1 MMTQI
6 EKKLITQDNWT
17 SVTEF
22 ILIGFS
28 NHPELQVPL
37 FTLFLIIYGIT
48 LSGNVLIVLVTT
60 LDLTLQSPMYFF
72 LRNLSFLEICFNLV
86 IVPKMLVNFL
96 IENKTISY
104 AGCATQMYF
113 FFFFGAAECC
123 LLAAMAYDRYIA
135 ICNPL
140 RYPDIMNRRTC
151 FQLAAASWFSGF
163 PVSTVQTTWIF
174 SLPFCG
180 PNKVNHFFCDSPPV
194 LELACAD
201 TYMFEIEALT
211 ATVLFIMFPFLLI
224 LLTYVR
230 IITTILSMPSAE
242 GRHKAFST
250 CSSHL
255 VVVTLFYGTATST
268 YFRPKSSYSPD
279 TKKILSLSYTVIT
292 PMLNPII
299 YSLRNKEVK
308 GALKRTLCRRI
319 FAQNTILFVDH

>member
-1 MMTQI
+1 MEQMI
-6 EKKLITQDNWT
+6 ITKENQT

-22 ILIGFS
+22 ILVGFS
-28 NHPELQVPL
+28 NHPELQAPL
-37 FTLFLIIYGIT
+37 FIIFLLVYTITLTGNILIILIT
-48 LSGNVLIVLVTT
+48 TIDSA
-60 LDLTLQSPMYFF
+60 LQSPMYFF
-72 LRNLSFLEICFNLV
+72 LRNLSSLEICFNLV

-96 IENKTISY
+96 TENKTISY

-140 RYPDIMNRRTC
+140 RYPDIMNRRAC
-151 FQLAAASWFSGF
+151 FHLAGISWFSGF

-180 PNKVNHFFCDSPPV
+180 PNRVNHFFCDSPPV

-224 LLTYVR
+224 LLTYIR
-230 IITTILSMPSAE
+230 IITTILRMPSAE

-268 YFRPKSSYSPD
+268 YFRPKSTYSPD
-279 TKKILSLSYTVIT
+279 MKKILSLSYTVIT

-308 GALKRTLCRRI
+308 GALRRTLGRRI
-319 FAQNTILFVDH
+319 FSYKK

>member
-1 MMTQI
+1 MSRQ
-6 EKKLITQDNWT
+6 NHS

-28 NHPELQVPL
+28 NHPNLQGP
-37 FTLFLIIYGIT
+37 LFLIFLVIYTIT
-48 LSGNVLIVLVTT
+48 LMGNILIILVTT
-60 LDLTLQSPMYFF
+60 LDSALQSPMYFF
-72 LRNLSFLEICFNLV
+72 LRNLSSLEICFNLV
-86 IVPKMLVNFL
+86 IVPKMLVNL
-96 IENKTISY
+96 LVENKTISY
-104 AGCATQMYF
+104 SGCAAQMYF

-123 LLAAMAYDRYIA
+123 LLAAMAYDRFVA

-140 RYPDIMNRRTC
+140 RYPEIMNRRAC
-151 FQLAAASWFSGF
+151 FQLIGASWFSGF

-180 PNKVNHFFCDSPPV
+180 PNRINHFFCDSPPV
-194 LELACAD
+194 LDLACAD
-201 TYMFEIEALT
+201 TYLFEIEALT

-224 LLTYVR
+224 LVSYVR
-230 IITTILSMPSAE
+230 IITTILRMPSKE

-255 VVVTLFYGTATST
+255 VVVTLFYGTASST

-279 TKKILSLSYTVIT
+279 TKKLLSLSYTVIT

-299 YSLRNKEVK
+299 YSLRNNEVK
-308 GALKRTLCRRI
+308 GALRRTLERKM
-319 FAQNTILFVDH
+319 FSHTT